1 MQKLLIIKP
10 SSLGD
15 IIHSLPFLNAIKEA
29 YPHCE
34 VHWVVAKPFDVV
46 LDKHPKIARLWVID
60 KDRWRLPF
68 GIFRALRD
76 LLRLRKEFKRE
87 RFEVAV
93 DLQGLLRSAVICYIS
108 QASRKIGF
116 STSRECSSIFYSEL
130 VQVDMNTHA
139 VTRNMQVA
147 KHLGIECLDVKF
159 PLPEYPQS
167 EFVKEVVKQY
177 SPFVVLVPGA
187 RKPANQWMPERFAEV
202 AKRLPIPSLIIG
214 SKADISIAKSIES
227 LSQGK
232 AVSICGQTSL
242 TDLFGIVKSATCVIS
257 NDTGPLHIAVALD
270 KPVVAIFGPA
280 NPARTGPFSSD
291 AVVLKST
298 LPCAPCYKR
307 HCDKRTCLKEITVQ
321 DVTQAVEKLTGL
333 KVS

>member
-29 YPHCE
+29 YPRCE
-34 VHWVVAKPFDVV
+34 VHWVVAKSFEVV
-46 LDKHPKIARLWVID
+46 LAKHPMITKLWVID
-60 KDRWRLPF
+60 KDSWRLPF
-68 GIFRALRD
+68 GIFRAFRD
-76 LLRLRKEFKRE
+76 LLRLRKEFKKE
-87 RFEVAV
+87 HFEVAV
-93 DLQGLLRSAVICYIS
+93 DLQGLLRSAVVCYIT
-108 QASRKIGF
+108 QASRKVGF
-116 STSRECSSIFYSEL
+116 STSREFSSIFYSEL

-139 VTRNMQVA
+139 VLRNMQVA
-147 KHLGIECLDVKF
+147 KHLGIDCMQVRF

-167 EFVKEVVKQY
+167 QFVKEVLEQY

-214 SKADISIAKSIES
+214 SKADLSIAESIES

-232 AVSICGQTSL
+232 AVSICAQTSL
-242 TDLFGIVKSATCVIS
+242 ADLFGIIKSATCVIS

-280 NPARTGPFSSD
+280 NPIRTGPFSSN
-291 AVVLKST
+291 AIVLKST
-298 LPCAPCYKR
+298 LACAPCYKR

-321 DVTQAVEKLTGL
+321 DVTHAVEKLTGL
-333 KVS
+333 RVS